1 MSSSNTI
8 YFIVD
13 YTAIRK
19 YFHQHALIIGL
30 SHFLFKNG
38 YSPEILI
45 PTVADRGEIER
56 ASGNVSFMLDSGYS
70 SRKNK
75 LIRHS
80 IHFLLRIT
88 GSSHRADNRIKKF
101 LRLTYIKSGLNHF
114 RQIDKNKVIRIIF
127 PTLDPLSL
135 ELALQISKNSKMKN
149 YFFYFRIVGSESRGL
164 LTSNN
169 ELQTLLE
176 LVKLYPQH
184 IRIGVETDGYRS
196 HLENLGFNSSA
207 ISWSPWP
214 CLENFD
220 KSKLKK
226 KEILIGFLGC
236 AKQRKG
242 FDNIPE
248 ILTNLKTEGLYFNIL
263 IQEANFPWASYK
275 DTKKK
280 ILRIMNYKFEFL
292 SSNLDLTDL
301 QKYVNRCD
309 FLILP
314 YDSDSYSINASGV
327 LYHACDSNVPV
338 LTASGVGFASEIED
352 FKLGLTYNNHDE
364 IPKLVRKIQL
374 MKFGFDNYNSI
385 RDHKT
390 YNFLL
395 K

>member
-1 MSSSNTI
+1 MQSSNTI

-38 YSPEILI
+38 HSPEILI
-45 PTVADRGEIER
+45 PTVADRGEIEH
-56 ASGNVSFMLDSGYS
+56 ASGNVSFILDSGYS
-70 SRKNK
+70 SRKSK
-75 LIRHS
+75 LIRHF
-80 IHFLLRIT
+80 IHLLLRIT
-88 GSSHRADNRIKKF
+88 GSSDRVDNRIKKF
-101 LRLTYIKSGLNHF
+101 LRRTYIKSGLNHF
-114 RQIDKNKVIRIIF
+114 RQIDKNKEIHIIF

-135 ELALQISKNSKMKN
+135 ELALQISKDSKMKN

-176 LVKLYPQH
+176 LVKLYPQY
-184 IRIGVETDGYRS
+184 IRIGVETNGYRY
-196 HLENLGFNSSA
+196 HLENLGFNSNI

-263 IQEANFPWASYK
+263 IQEANFPWVSYK
-275 DTKKK
+275 DTKEK
-280 ILRIMNYKFEFL
+280 ILKIMDYEFEFL
-292 SSNLDLTDL
+292 SSNLDLANL
-301 QKYVNRCD
+301 QKYINKCD
-309 FLILP
+309 LLILP
-314 YDSDSYSINASGV
+314 YDSDSYSINASGI

-338 LTASGVGFASEIED
+338 LTASGVGFASEIEE
-352 FKLGLTYNNHDE
+352 FNLGLTYDNLDE
-364 IPKLVRKIQL
+364 IPNLVQKILL
-374 MKFGFDNYNSI
+374 MKFGFDDYNSI
-385 RDHKT
+385 RNHKT